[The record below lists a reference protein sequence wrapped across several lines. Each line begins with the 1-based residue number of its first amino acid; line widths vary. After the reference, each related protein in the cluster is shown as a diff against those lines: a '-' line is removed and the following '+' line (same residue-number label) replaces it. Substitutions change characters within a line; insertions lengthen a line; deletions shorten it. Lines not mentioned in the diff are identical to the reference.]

1 MRPSPGADA
10 RRVVLVADADARARA
25 AVIAALERVGFAG
38 HQASTARQALEDAAT
53 EQPCC
58 VLLDVHLPDLSGYE
72 VCQSLRAT
80 HGRRL
85 PIIFLSR
92 DRTAAIDRVIGFLLG
107 ADDYVAKP
115 FDADELVARVLAAL
129 RRADLWAKRTES

>member
-1 MRPSPGADA
+1 MRPSPGAKT
-10 RRVVLVADADARARA
+10 RRVVLVADPDPRARA

-38 HQASTARQALEDAAT
+38 HQASTARQALADAAT

-72 VCQSLRAT
+72 VCQSLRAE
-80 HGRRL
+80 HGRRV

-92 DRTAAIDRVIGFLLG
+92 DRTAAMDRVIGFLLG
-107 ADDYVAKP
+107 ADDYVVKP
-115 FDADELVARVLAAL
+115 FDDDELVARVRAAL
-129 RRADLWAKRTES
+129 RRADLWAKRS